1 MANTPAANNRFA
13 DIAALLAGTGQGAQ
27 GRPAALP
34 QITTPI
40 APAEGTYQQDRGF
53 SLGQGLIDTL
63 SAGTYSVAGIG
74 QKVGENVQSIR
85 RGGNEAMGGVLD
97 FLNPLSVLPAAGG
110 GIQNRRTWSDNLK
123 DWGVAEED
131 TFWPGLAMDVVLD
144 PLWLIPG
151 GAIAAGVKGTAKGV
165 GLASAA
171 TKGGIKL
178 TEPAL
183 KAASQEGKIVYSKT
197 GVELPAESFP
207 TGQGASFFNNLIQGV
222 RQGNVDEYAAWS
234 VARQAKKDAKAARK
248 EAKANPAAAVP
259 LVDNGVNIIDDL
271 LGTNKKVADETA
283 APAEKA
289 AQEVEDVIE
298 TSVAPKNTELD
309 PIKSGDPIAER
320 VAEKAPVGTFKE
332 ARDTVE
338 GWRDTYLKAR
348 GIEAAKVD
356 YKSIG
361 VSPLANDIAE
371 AYKKLISNP
380 NDPDVIAAYSKLS
393 DEVADQYKYL
403 TEDLGIKV
411 EYIQDGDAYMK
422 INAEGKSVPDPVAMM
437 RDIIDNRT
445 LKVRGS
451 AQDFATNP
459 HPILNMEI
467 NDMFRAVHD
476 FFGHAGSG
484 RGFMADGEEAAWVA
498 HSQMFS
504 PLARRAMT
512 TETRGQNS
520 FYNQTGQFAEQ
531 KAALLPDEFVALPTE
546 AALLESRA
554 GKTNTFI
561 GLAANALNDFKD
573 ELIDKL
579 GLVSSPI
586 RGVKQ
591 YSKEELAQISSTLD
605 RITAKEYFG
614 PNTEVGQGVAKL
626 LAALDDMI
634 KRPTTGKYSSLYAT
648 KYTELFDLKSS
659 ITGMLELAQKALDV
673 ADPARQKA
681 AERSLAAFRQLLDR
695 PVNATDLLES
705 ALAAEG
711 RVVSQPAP
719 FRPTNW
725 GAPAKENE
733 LLKPI
738 FSVDKL
744 RQFFPDD
751 EILRDQEAL
760 DIAFGAV
767 KVRPGTKRAAD
778 LAKRQARTWE
788 LFRARNADILEDVAA
803 MERTD
808 WFAKNS
814 VDNSELYVQLGDGS
828 IIGQGMLPAS
838 IPYGVLTIQ
847 NGHPTTTLGAV
858 LENMGK
864 VINRTGPQMGG
875 LPTTQIAGRA
885 VTPSAP
891 LAEARR
897 VRTSDGIP
905 ETLQVPKGE
914 AFEEISGK
922 GRTARIVQDG
932 AIVSPSKAERARAMD
947 ARKRGIE
954 LDTYPAEL
962 QSWLM
967 ANVAKLSKEVK
978 AKGAFDARGLDMAD
992 DVDSIATRLWNEVPA
1007 IKSRSDARLLATLGP
1022 KAVTE
1027 LSKKPAVRYFL
1038 DTPVSRETGRPD
1050 TAVGATAT
1058 LKGTR
1063 NEQGQI
1069 LRDPATGVPVDAKG
1083 RPVSE
1088 AQGLEGREF
1097 GPDGEIIQGAKQP
1110 QFRVLADDGKKFTG
1124 RAGGKYASQTGK
1136 GPQQLAGLQVARAT
1150 IGSISEGITA
1160 GTLKSSPEQAK
1171 LLSDVMSSL
1180 GIRVAENATPAKV
1193 FKQFQEQAAMK
1204 FEETIQMIE
1213 SAAKTESVVYQ
1224 LRTVFPA
1231 AIADNISLMKA
1242 IERIDANDL
1251 QLKTVNWT
1259 EDAMARVDASC
1270 RMMTQGNADYGS
1282 SIVNR
1287 VIGGTS

>member
-1 MANTPAANNRFA
+1 MAITPAADNRFSE
-13 DIAALLAGTGQGAQ
+13 IASLLVGTNQSRVSGA
-27 GRPAALP
+27 PAPLP
-34 QITTPI
+34 QLKTPI
-40 APAEGTYQQDRGF
+40 APIEGSFQEDKGF

-63 SAGTYSVAGIG
+63 SAGTYSIAGVG
-74 QKVGENVQSIR
+74 QKIGENVQAIQQGDA
-85 RGGNEAMGGVLD
+85 GGALD
-97 FLNPLSVLPAAGG
+97 LFNPFSSLLAAGG

-131 TFWPGLAMDVVLD
+131 AFWPGLAMDVVLD

-151 GAIAAGVKGTAKGV
+151 GAIAAGIKGTTKGV

-171 TKGGIKL
+171 TKGGVKL

-183 KAASQEGKIVYSKT
+183 KAASKEGQIVYSKT
-197 GVELPAESFP
+197 GVELPADTFP
-207 TGQGASFFNNLIQGV
+207 TGQGSSFFNNLIQGV
-222 RQGNVDEYAAWS
+222 RQGNVDEYAKWGT
-234 VARQAKKDAKAARK
+234 ARQAKKDAKL
-248 EAKANPAAAVP
+248 AKKDLKTTQPNAVP
-259 LVDNGVNIIDDL
+259 LIDNSINLISDVIKDV
-271 LGTNKKVADETA
+271 KHVADEGQS

-289 AQEVEDVIE
+289 AQTIEDAIE
-298 TSVAPKNTELD
+298 TAATPKKAELD
-309 PIKSGDPIAER
+309 SVKSADPITER
-320 VAEKAPVGTFKE
+320 TLEKAPTSTFKQ
-332 ARDTVE
+332 ARDTVGE
-338 GWRDTYLKAR
+338 WRDNYLKTR
-348 GIEAAKVD
+348 NIEAPKVD
-356 YKSIG
+356 YKNID
-361 VSPLANDIAE
+361 VSPLANDIAQ
-371 AYKKLISNP
+371 AYNKLISNP
-380 NDPDVIAAYSKLS
+380 TNPEVIAAYTKLS

-411 EYIQDGDAYMK
+411 EYINDGDAYMK
-422 INAEGKSVPDPVAMM
+422 LNAKGESVPDPVAMM
-437 RDIIDNRT
+437 RDIIENKT

-451 AQDFATNP
+451 AQDFALDP
-459 HPILNMEI
+459 HPILSVQA

-520 FYNQTGQFAEQ
+520 YYNFFDPERKQFAPQ

-546 AALLESRA
+546 TAALESRV

-579 GLVSSPI
+579 GLISSPI
-586 RGVKQ
+586 RGAKQ

-605 RITAKEYFG
+605 RITAKEYFA
-614 PNTEVGQGVAKL
+614 PSTEVGQGVAKL
-626 LAALDDMI
+626 LTVLDDLV
-634 KRPTTGKYSSLYAT
+634 KAPTAEKYATLYAG
-648 KYTELFDLKSS
+648 ENS
-659 ITGMLELAQKALDV
+659 ITGLLELAEAAFKVKDPTKQKAYE
-673 ADPARQKA
+673 Q
-681 AERSLAAFRQLLDR
+681 SLAAFRQLLDR
-695 PVNATDLLES
+695 PVDATDLLES

-719 FRPTNW
+719 FRPTVW
-725 GAPAKENE
+725 AAPAKANE
-733 LLKPI
+733 LIKPI

-744 RQFFPDD
+744 RKFFPDD
-751 EILRDQEAL
+751 ELLRDQEAL
-760 DIAFGAV
+760 DLAFGAT
-767 KVRPGTKRAAD
+767 KVRPGTKRAED
-778 LAKRQARTWE
+778 LAKKQARIWDH
-788 LFRARNADILEDVAA
+788 FRARNADTLEDVAA

-814 VDNSELYVQLGDGS
+814 IDNSELYVQIGDGS
-828 IIGQGMLPAS
+828 MIGQGMLPAS
-838 IPYGVLTIQ
+838 IPYGVLTVQ

-858 LENMGK
+858 LENLGK

-875 LPTTQIAGRA
+875 LPTTQISGR
-885 VTPSAP
+885 VGLPTES
-891 LAEARR
+891 LAEVRK

-905 ETLQVPKGE
+905 ENLLVPKGE
-914 AFEEISGK
+914 ALEDITGA
-922 GRTARIVQDG
+922 GRRARVVQDG
-932 AIVSPSKAERARAMD
+932 AIVSPSKAERTRALE

-954 LDTYPAEL
+954 LDTYPAEV

-967 ANVAKLSKEVK
+967 AKVAGLTKEVK
-978 AKGAFDARGLDMAD
+978 TKGAFDARGMDMAT
-992 DVDSIATRLWNEVPA
+992 DVDAIATRLWDEVPA

-1038 DTPVSRETGRPD
+1038 DSPISRETGRPD
-1050 TAVGATAT
+1050 TAVGVATT
-1058 LKGTR
+1058 MKGTR
-1063 NEQGQI
+1063 NEQGQV

-1083 RPVSE
+1083 RPVPE
-1088 AQGLEGREF
+1088 NQGLEGKEF

-1110 QFRVLADDGKKFTG
+1110 QYRVLTDEGSKFTG

-1136 GPQQLAGLQVARAT
+1136 GPQQLAGLQMARAT

-1160 GTLKSSPEQAK
+1160 GALKSSPEQAK
-1171 LLSDVMSSL
+1171 LLTDVMSSL

-1204 FEETIQMIE
+1204 FEETVQMIE

-1224 LRTVFPA
+1224 LRTIFPA
-1231 AIADNISLMKA
+1231 AIADNISMMKA

-1270 RMMTQGNADYGS
+1270 RMMTQGNADYGT
-1282 SIVNR
+1282 SIANR
-1287 VIGGTS
+1287 VIGGAS

>member
-1 MANTPAANNRFA
+1 MAITPAANNRFS
-13 DIAALLAGTGQGAQ
+13 DIASLLVGSGQTGATNA
-27 GRPAALP
+27 PKPLP
-34 QITTPI
+34 QISTPI
-40 APAEGTYQQDRGF
+40 TPVEGSFEQDKGF
-53 SLGQGLIDTL
+53 SLGQGLIDAL
-63 SAGTYSVAGIG
+63 SVGTYGVAGAG
-74 QKVGENVQSIR
+74 QKIGENIQSIQQGDL
-85 RGGNEAMGGVLD
+85 GGALDLFNPISNLLAVGGGV
-97 FLNPLSVLPAAGG
+97 
-110 GIQNRRTWSDNLK
+110 QNRRTWSDNLK

-151 GAIAAGVKGTAKGV
+151 GAIAAGIKGTVKGA

-183 KAASQEGKIVYSKT
+183 KAASKEGQIVYSKT
-197 GVELPAESFP
+197 GVTLPTENFP
-207 TGQGASFFNNLIQGV
+207 SSAKSPFLNNLIQGV
-222 RQGNVDEYAAWS
+222 RQGNVDEYAAWGT
-234 VARQAKKDAKAARK
+234 ARQVKKDTKALRKAAK
-248 EAKANPAAAVP
+248 VAQSAGVP
-259 LVDNGVNIIDDL
+259 LVDNTVDL
-271 LGTNKKVADETA
+271 ISDVIKDVKHVADES
-283 APAEKA
+283 PVSPGEKA
-289 AQEVEDVIE
+289 AREVEDVIE
-298 TSVAPKNTELD
+298 TSATPKAAELD
-309 PIKSGDPIAER
+309 PVKSADPVTER
-320 VAEKAPVGTFKE
+320 VLEKAPVGTFKQ

-338 GWRDTYLKAR
+338 QWRDTYLKAR
-348 GIEAAKVD
+348 GIESAKVD
-356 YKSIG
+356 YKNID
-361 VSPLANDIAE
+361 VSPLANDIAK
-371 AYKKLISNP
+371 AYDKLVSNP
-380 NDPDVIAAYSKLS
+380 SDPDVIAAYQKLAT
-393 DEVADQYKYL
+393 EVEDQYKYL

-422 INAEGKSVPDPVAMM
+422 LNAKGVLVPDPAAMM
-437 RDIIDNRT
+437 RDVIDNKT

-451 AQDFATNP
+451 AQDFALDP
-459 HPILNMEI
+459 HPILSVQA

-520 FYNQTGQFAEQ
+520 YYNFFDPERKAFAPQ

-561 GLAANALNDFKD
+561 GIAANALNDFKD

-591 YSKEELAQISSTLD
+591 YSKEELAQISSAVD
-605 RITAKEYFG
+605 RITAKEYFA
-614 PNTEVGQGVAKL
+614 PTTEVGQGVAKL
-626 LAALDDMI
+626 VAVLEDLVKA
-634 KRPTTGKYSSLYAT
+634 PTAGKYATLYAG
-648 KYTELFDLKSS
+648 ENS
-659 ITGMLELAQKALDV
+659 ITGLLELAQKAFEV
-673 ADPARQKA
+673 ADPAKQKA
-681 AERSLAAFRQLLDR
+681 YEQSLAAFRQLLDR
-695 PVNATDLLES
+695 PVDATDLLES

-719 FRPTNW
+719 FRPTTW
-725 GAPAKENE
+725 SAPAKEGE
-733 LLKPI
+733 LLKPV
-738 FSVDKL
+738 FSADKL

-751 EILRDQEAL
+751 ELLRDQEAL

-828 IIGQGMLPAS
+828 IVGQGMLPEA

-847 NGHPTTTLGAV
+847 NGHPVTTLGSI

-875 LPTTQIAGRA
+875 LPTAQIVGGKSKVA
-885 VTPSAP
+885 TPTERIGSLP
-891 LAEARR
+891 AEATEAADEFF
-897 VRTSDGIP
+897 V
-905 ETLQVPKGE
+905 VPRAE
-914 AFEEISGK
+914 PFTEIEGK
-922 GRTARIVQDG
+922 GRRAVDVSGARIEFPAAKQL
-932 AIVSPSKAERARAMD
+932 RAKLE
-947 ARKRGIE
+947 ARGRDIE
-954 LDTYPAEL
+954 LDTYPVAL

-967 ANVAKLSKEVK
+967 GKISGLSKEVK
-978 AKGAFDARGLDMAD
+978 AKGAVDARSLDMAT
-992 DVDSIATRLWNEVPA
+992 DVDSIATRLWDEVPA

-1083 RPVSE
+1083 RPVPE
-1088 AQGLEGREF
+1088 NQGLEAKEF

-1160 GTLKSSPEQAK
+1160 GALKSSPEQAK
-1171 LLSDVMSSL
+1171 LLTDVMNSL

-1204 FEETIQMIE
+1204 FEETVQMIE

-1231 AIADNISLMKA
+1231 AIADNVSLMKA

-1282 SIVNR
+1282 SIINR
-1287 VIGGTS
+1287 VIGGVS

>member
-1 MANTPAANNRFA
+1 MANTPAANDRFS
-13 DIAALLAGTGQGAQ
+13 DIAALLVGTGQARQ
-27 GRPAALP
+27 SSAPAPLR
-34 QITTPI
+34 QINTPITPI
-40 APAEGTYQQDRGF
+40 AGSFERPTVP
-53 SLGQGLIDTL
+53 SLGQGLIDAL
-63 SAGTYSVAGIG
+63 SVGTYAVAGAGRKI
-74 QKVGENVQSIR
+74 GENVQSIAEGD
-85 RGGNEAMGGVLD
+85 GGAALD
-97 FLNPLSVLPAAGG
+97 LFNPFTNIASLGQ
-110 GIQNRRTWSDNLK
+110 GIQDRRVWSDNLQ

-131 TFWPGLAMDVVLD
+131 TFWPGLAMDIVLD

-151 GAIAAGVKGTAKGV
+151 GAISAGIKGTAKGV

-171 TKGGIKL
+171 TKGGVRL

-183 KAASQEGKIVYSKT
+183 KAASQEGKIVYTKT
-197 GVELPAESFP
+197 GVELPADSFP
-207 TGQGASFFNNLIQGV
+207 ASQGSNFFNNLTQGV
-222 RQGNVDEYAAWS
+222 RQGNIDEYAKWGA
-234 VARQAKKDAKAARK
+234 AKQAKKDAKAARK
-248 EAKANPAAAVP
+248 QEAVSPEDMTMRAP
-259 LVDNGVNIIDDL
+259 
-271 LGTNKKVADETA
+271 GTNLMDDVINDVKHTADETS

-289 AQEVEDVIE
+289 AQQTEDAIDV
-298 TSVAPKNTELD
+298 SVAPKSAELD
-309 PIKSGDPIAER
+309 PIKSGDPVLER
-320 VAEKAPVGTFKE
+320 VLEKAPTGTFAR
-332 ARDTVE
+332 ARDKVGAQRE
-338 GWRDTYLKAR
+338 TYLKAR
-348 GIEAAKVD
+348 GIETAKVD
-356 YKSIG
+356 YKSVS

-371 AYKKLISNP
+371 AYKKAVSNP
-380 NDPDVIAAYSKLS
+380 NDPDVIAAYTKFA
-393 DEVADQYKYL
+393 DEVEDQYKYL
-403 TEDLGIKV
+403 TEELGVKV
-411 EYIQDGDAYMK
+411 DFIPDADAYVK
-422 INAEGKSVPDPVAMM
+422 LSAEGKAVPDPVAMM
-437 RDIIDNRT
+437 DDIDLNNT
-445 LKVRGS
+445 LKVRDS
-451 AQDFATNP
+451 AQDFATDP
-459 HPILNMEI
+459 HPILSADI
-467 NDMFRAVHD
+467 NNKFRAVHD
-476 FFGHAGSG
+476 YFGHAGSG

-520 FYNQTGQFAEQ
+520 VFNQTGQFAPQ
-531 KAALLPDEFVALPTE
+531 KAILLPDEFVALPTE

-579 GLVSSPI
+579 GLVSSPL

-591 YSKEELAQISSTLD
+591 YSKEELTQIGSALD

-648 KYTELFDLKSS
+648 KYAELFDSKSS

-673 ADPARQKA
+673 ADPAKQKA
-681 AERSLAAFRQLLDR
+681 AERSLAAFRQLLDQ
-695 PVNATDLLES
+695 PANATDLLES

-719 FRPTNW
+719 FKPTVW
-725 GAPAKENE
+725 APPAKTNE
-733 LLKPI
+733 FAKPA
-738 FSVDKL
+738 FSTDKL

-751 EILRDQEAL
+751 EMLRDPEML
-760 DIAFGAV
+760 EIAFGTK
-767 KVRPGTKRAAD
+767 KVRPGTQAAAT
-778 LAKRQARTWE
+778 LAKRQARAWD
-788 LFRARNADILEDVAA
+788 LFRARNADVLEDVAGL
-803 MERTD
+803 ERTD

-814 VDNSELYVQLGDGS
+814 IDNSELYVQLGDGS

-847 NGHPTTTLGAV
+847 NGHPVTTLGSV

-875 LPTTQIAGRA
+875 LPTTRITGSAN
-885 VTPSAP
+885 VPKAP
-891 LAEARR
+891 LAEVRK
-897 VRTSDGIP
+897 VRTTDGIP
-905 ETLQVPKGE
+905 ENLEVPKGE
-914 AFEEISGK
+914 AFTEFAGK
-922 GRTARIVQDG
+922 GRTARIVEDG
-932 AIVSPSKAERARAMD
+932 AIVTPTKAERARALD

-962 QSWLM
+962 QNWLM
-967 ANVAKLSKEVK
+967 AKIAVLSKEVK
-978 AKGAFDARGLDMAD
+978 TKGAFDARGLDMAD
-992 DVDSIATRLWNEVPA
+992 DVDSIATRLWDEVPA

-1022 KAVTE
+1022 KAVTD

-1038 DTPVSRETGRPD
+1038 DSPISRETGRPD
-1050 TAVGATAT
+1050 TSLGAKAT
-1058 LKGTR
+1058 MKGTR
-1063 NEQGQI
+1063 NEQGQL

-1083 RPVSE
+1083 RPVTE
-1088 AQGLEGREF
+1088 GQGLEGKEF
-1097 GPDGEIIQGAKQP
+1097 GPNGEIIQGAKQP
-1110 QFRVLADDGKKFTG
+1110 QFRVLDDTGKAFTG

-1160 GTLKSSPEQAK
+1160 GSLKSSPEQAK

-1180 GIRVAENATPAKV
+1180 GIRVAENATPAKI
-1193 FKQFQEQAAMK
+1193 FKQFEEQAALK
-1204 FEETIQMIE
+1204 FEETLQMIE

-1242 IERIDANDL
+1242 IERIDANEL

-1282 SIVNR
+1282 SILNR
-1287 VIGGTS
+1287 VIGGTP

>member
-1 MANTPAANNRFA
+1 MANTPAANNRFS
-13 DIAALLAGTGQGAQ
+13 DIAALLVGTGQT
-27 GRPAALP
+27 RPTSAPAPLP
-34 QITTPI
+34 QISTPI
-40 APAEGTYQQDRGF
+40 TPTEGSFEREQGF
-53 SLGQGLIDTL
+53 SLGQGLIDAL
-63 SAGTYSVAGIG
+63 SVGTYGVAGAGRKI
-74 QKVGENVQSIR
+74 GENIQSIQQGDV
-85 RGGNEAMGGVLD
+85 GGALD
-97 FLNPLSVLPAAGG
+97 LFNPFTNLASLGQ
-110 GIQNRRTWSDNLK
+110 GIQDRRTWSDNLK
-123 DWGVAEED
+123 DWGVEEKD
-131 TFWPGLAMDVVLD
+131 TFWPGLAMDIVLD

-151 GAIAAGVKGTAKGV
+151 GAIAAGIKGTAKGV

-171 TKGGIKL
+171 TKGGVKL

-183 KAASQEGKIVYSKT
+183 KAASKEGQIVYSKT

-207 TGQGASFFNNLIQGV
+207 ASPGSSFFNNLVQGV
-222 RQGNVDEYAAWS
+222 RQGNVDEYAAWG
-234 VARQAKKDAKAARK
+234 AAKQAKKDAKAARK
-248 EAKANPAAAVP
+248 ADKVVQATNAPI
-259 LVDNGVNIIDDL
+259 VDRGINLLDDL
-271 LGTNKKVADETA
+271 VKGTKNTADETS

-289 AQEVEDVIE
+289 AQQVEDAIDV
-298 TSVAPKNTELD
+298 SVAPKSAELD
-309 PIKSGDPIAER
+309 AVKSGDPVVER
-320 VAEKAPVGTFKE
+320 VLEKAPTGTFKE
-332 ARDTVE
+332 AREAVE
-338 GWRDTYLKAR
+338 ESKDAYLKAR
-348 GIEAAKVD
+348 GMEAAKVD
-356 YKSIG
+356 YKDID

-380 NDPDVIAAYSKLS
+380 NDPEVAAAYSKLS
-393 DEVADQYKYL
+393 DEVAEQYKYL

-411 EYIQDGDAYMK
+411 EYVNDGDAYMK

-437 RDIIDNRT
+437 RDIIDNKT

-451 AQDFATNP
+451 AQDFAINP
-459 HPILNMEI
+459 HPILSTEI

-586 RGVKQ
+586 RGAKQ
-591 YSKEELAQISSTLD
+591 YSKEELTQIGSALD
-605 RITAKEYFG
+605 RITAKEYFA
-614 PNTEVGQGVAKL
+614 PTTEVGQGVAKL
-626 LAALDDMI
+626 LTVLDDLV
-634 KRPTTGKYSSLYAT
+634 KAPTAGKYATLYAG
-648 KYTELFDLKSS
+648 ENS
-659 ITGMLELAQKALDV
+659 ITGLLELAQKAFEV
-673 ADPARQKA
+673 ADPTKQKA
-681 AERSLAAFRQLLDR
+681 YEQSLAAFRQLVDR
-695 PVNATDLLES
+695 PIDATDLLES

-751 EILRDQEAL
+751 ELLRDQEAL
-760 DIAFGAV
+760 DIAFGSIKV
-767 KVRPGTKRAAD
+767 KPGTKRAAD

-828 IIGQGMLPAS
+828 MIGQGMLPAS
-838 IPYGVLTIQ
+838 IPYGVLTVQ

-875 LPTTQIAGRA
+875 LPTTQIVGKA
-885 VTPSAP
+885 VAPSAP
-891 LAEARR
+891 LAEVRR

-905 ETLQVPKGE
+905 ETLEIPKGE

-978 AKGAFDARGLDMAD
+978 TKGAFDARGLDMAD
-992 DVDSIATRLWNEVPA
+992 DVDSIATRLWDEVPA

-1088 AQGLEGREF
+1088 AQGLEGKEF